1 MKTNSDIDFRL
12 ITRDVLKILWEV
24 ENKMSLRHSTNSVK
38 VKNL

>member
-24 ENKMSLRHSTNSVK
+24 ENEMSLRHSTNSVK